1 MSSLSYM
8 GNTVWVGYQ
17 EDVFAGSP
25 SVVVC
30 NFVYLSVCQMSSTV
44 HVSDLRFV
52 SSIEKLLLFLPMTY
66 TDMSFELVC
75 NNQNLLSE
83 WFRGVG
89 VSSQS
94 FAQSLVHP
102 CAPSVVFLQSV
113 WWGGG
118 GGGLRGGLIEEDGFD
133 TIIYSCSLN
142 VEKKIMK
149 NWRMMMNAVWLWM
162 YNEAREGYRLKT
174 WSLITFFISISKGNG
189 GWIDFIP
196 VRSLLSLK

>member
-1 MSSLSYM
+1 MSSLSM

-25 SVVVC
+25 SVAVC

-52 SSIEKLLLFLPMTY
+52 SIIEKLLLFLPMTY
-66 TDMSFELVC
+66 TDMSFELMSFELVC

-89 VSSQS
+89 VSTQS
-94 FAQSLVHP
+94 FAQSWVHP
-102 CAPSVVFLQSV
+102 CAPCVVFLQCACV
-113 WWGGG
+113 CVCVVGGW
-118 GGGLRGGLIEEDGFD
+118 RGGLIEEDGFD

-142 VEKKIMK
+142 VEKRLWKTDGWWWMQFDCGCIM
-149 NWRMMMNAVWLWM
+149 RQ
-162 YNEAREGYRLKT
+162 G
-174 WSLITFFISISKGNG
+174 KG
-189 GWIDFIP
+189 I
-196 VRSLLSLK
+196 V